1 MYYYRHP
8 SIHTYVQHG
17 GVPGTPTNIKQEQE
31 TTVYDLESILLKVFR
46 RSKCNIY
53 KELHPHYIIY
63 LKYFYLLLPTL
74 LKIYNNKP
82 QQILIFYFIY

>member
-8 SIHTYVQHG
+8 SIHVQHG

-31 TTVYDLESILLKVFR
+31 TTVYDLESILLKVVR

-53 KELHPHYIIY
+53 KELHPHYINI
-63 LKYFYLLLPTL
+63 KYFYLLLPTL
-74 LKIYNNKP
+74 LKI
-82 QQILIFYFIY
+82 